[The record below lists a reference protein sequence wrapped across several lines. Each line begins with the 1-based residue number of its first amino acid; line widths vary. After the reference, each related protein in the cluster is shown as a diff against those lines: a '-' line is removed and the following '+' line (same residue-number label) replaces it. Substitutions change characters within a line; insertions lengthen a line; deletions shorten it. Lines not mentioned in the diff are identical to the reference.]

1 MRKPLTDAA
10 RIAEPASHSLR
21 KVLGLRDLVPM
32 QVLLVVGVTWSGIA
46 ARQGGTHVA
55 FWLLG
60 VALFFLP
67 SAALVSYCVRMW
79 PLEGGVYQWTKHAIG
94 PFAGFMSAWN
104 FGAWAVLLL
113 ANLGIS
119 TATSFSYAF
128 GPRAAWMADSRTFVM
143 ALDIV
148 MFAAV
153 LAVNIPGFQIGRW
166 IAHTGTAVMVLVI
179 ALLGIL
185 LFFHPHASGG
195 ALHVSPQA
203 PFSFAFPILTL
214 ISLNLFSKLTFNGLT
229 GLEQVAVFAG
239 ETRDAARSIL
249 RSAWVAAPAIAVM
262 YILMSGSMLTYTAA
276 DRIDLIGPIP
286 QALAAAFPG
295 ESLKGSIDWG
305 MLLGR
310 LAIVALAISVAAA
323 YTVVVAEASRLPMV
337 AAWDHLFPS
346 WFTRLHPRF
355 RTPTRS
361 LTVIVLVSLVF
372 SFLASA
378 GTGRQEAFQLLITAS
393 NVCYG
398 VYYLLMFAVPLVAGT
413 RVSPRPDL
421 RPGLFLRAACLSGVA
436 VTALSM
442 MFNLVPIVD
451 VPHPWLFGV
460 KVALTG
466 LGINLLGA
474 SIYWR
479 GRRMQPVLD
488 EHSIPAG
495 AQRANSASA

>member
-1 MRKPLTDAA
+1 MTNPINDPP
-10 RIAEPASHSLR
+10 RIADSASHALR
-21 KVLGLRDLVPM
+21 EVLRLRDLVPM
-32 QVLLVVGVTWSGIA
+32 QILLVVGVTWSGTA

-67 SAALVSYCVRMW
+67 SAAVVSYCVRIW

-119 TATSFSYAF
+119 TATSLSYAF
-128 GPRAAWMADSRTFVM
+128 GPRAAWMADSRAFVM
-143 ALDIV
+143 TLDIGL
-148 MFAAV
+148 FAAI
-153 LAVNIPGFQIGRW
+153 LAINIPGFRLGRW
-166 IAHTGTAVMVLVI
+166 IAHIGTGVLVLVI
-179 ALLGIL
+179 ALLVIL
-185 LFFHPHASGG
+185 LFVHPHTSGG
-195 ALHVSPQA
+195 SVHISPQP
-203 PFSFAFPILTL
+203 PFLLAFPTLTL

-249 RSAWVAAPAIAVM
+249 RSAWVAAPAIGVM
-262 YILMSGSMLTYTAA
+262 YILMSGSMLTYTPA
-276 DRIDLIGPIP
+276 DNIDLIGPIP
-286 QALAAAFPG
+286 QALATAFSG
-295 ESLKGSIDWG
+295 GSLNGSIEWG
-305 MLLGR
+305 TLLGR

-323 YTVVVAEASRLPMV
+323 YTVIVAEASRLPMV

-378 GTGRQEAFQLLITAS
+378 GTGTQEAFQLLITA
-393 NVCYG
+393 NTVCYG

-413 RVSPRPDL
+413 RVSPRSDL
-421 RPGLFLRAACLSGVA
+421 RPGVFLRAACLSGVA
-436 VTALSM
+436 VTLLSM
-442 MFNLVPIVD
+442 MFNLIPIVD
-451 VPHPWLFGV
+451 VPHPWLFAI

-474 SIYWR
+474 GIYWR
-479 GRRMQPVLD
+479 GTRLQPVRVD
-488 EHSIPAG
+488 TGSAAG
-495 AQRANSASA
+495 PHRTNSASV

>member
-1 MRKPLTDAA
+1 MVLTTHTGSEPTTKPVADLRAT
-10 RIAEPASHSLR
+10 AESESHALR

-32 QVLLVVGVTWSGIA
+32 QILLVVGVTWSGTA
-46 ARQGGTHVA
+46 AREGGTHVA

-67 SAALVSYCVRMW
+67 SAAVVSYCVRIW
-79 PLEGGVYQWTKHAIG
+79 PLEGGVYQWAKHAIS

-119 TATSFSYAF
+119 TATSLSYAF
-128 GPRAAWMADSRTFVM
+128 GPSGAWMADNRPFVM
-143 ALDIV
+143 ALDV
-148 MFAAV
+148 GLFAAI
-153 LAVNIPGFQIGRW
+153 LAINIPGFRIGRW
-166 IAHTGTAVMVLVI
+166 IAHVGTSVMLLVI
-179 ALLGIL
+179 ALLAIL
-185 LFFHPHASGG
+185 LFVHPRTA
-195 ALHVSPQA
+195 HVSPQP
-203 PFSFAFPILTL
+203 PFSLAFPTLTL

-229 GLEQVAVFAG
+229 GIEQVAVFAS
-239 ETRDAARSIL
+239 ETRDAAQSIL

-262 YILMSGSMLTYTAA
+262 YIMMSGSMLTYTAGEK
-276 DRIDLIGPIP
+276 IDLIGPIP

-295 ESLKGSIDWG
+295 EALHGSIDWG

-361 LTVIVLVSLVF
+361 LTVIVLVALVF
-372 SFLASA
+372 SLLASA
-378 GTGRQEAFQLLITAS
+378 GTGAQEAFQLLITA
-393 NVCYG
+393 NAVCYG

-413 RVSPRPDL
+413 RISPRPDL
-421 RPGLFLRAACLSGVA
+421 RPGIFLRAACVSGVA
-436 VTALSM
+436 VTVLSM
-442 MFNLVPIVD
+442 VFTLIPIVD
-451 VPHPWLFGV
+451 VPHPWLFGI

-466 LGINLLGA
+466 LAINLLGVV
-474 SIYWR
+474 IYWR
-479 GRRMQPVLD
+479 GTRRA
-488 EHSIPAG
+488 AG
-495 AQRANSASA
+495 PR

>member
-1 MRKPLTDAA
+1 MTEPINDAPK
-10 RIAEPASHSLR
+10 IANSASHSLR

-32 QVLLVVGVTWSGIA
+32 QILLVIGVTWSGTA
-46 ARQGGTHVA
+46 AREGGTHVA

-60 VALFFLP
+60 VASIFLP
-67 SAALVSYCVRMW
+67 SAALVSYCVRIW
-79 PLEGGVYQWTKHAIG
+79 PLEGGVYQWTKHAIA

-119 TATSFSYAF
+119 TATSLSYAL
-128 GPRAAWMADSRTFVM
+128 GPGAAWMAESRAFVM
-143 ALDIV
+143 ALDV
-148 MFAAV
+148 GLFAAI
-153 LAVNIPGFQIGRW
+153 LAINIPGFRIGRW

-179 ALLGIL
+179 ALLMML
-185 LFFHPHASGG
+185 LFVHPHTRAGS
-195 ALHVSPQA
+195 AHVPPQP
-203 PFSFAFPILTL
+203 PFSLAFPTLTL
-214 ISLNLFSKLTFNGLT
+214 ISVNLFSKLAFNGLT

-262 YILMSGSMLTYTAA
+262 YIMMSGSMLTYTAA
-276 DRIDLIGPIP
+276 EKIDLIGPIP
-286 QALAAAFPG
+286 QALAAAFGG
-295 ESLKGSIDWG
+295 ESRDGSLDWG

-310 LAIVALAISVAAA
+310 LAIVALAISVVAS
-323 YTVVVAEASRLPMV
+323 YTVIVAEASRLPMV

-378 GTGRQEAFQLLITAS
+378 GTGAQESFQLLITA
-393 NVCYG
+393 NAVCYG

-421 RPGLFLRAACLSGVA
+421 RPGIFLRAACLSGFA
-436 VTALSM
+436 ITLLSM
-442 MFNLVPIVD
+442 TFTLIPIVD
-451 VPHPWLFGV
+451 VPHPWLFGI
-460 KVALTG
+460 KVGLTG
-466 LGINLLGA
+466 LGINLIGA
-474 SIYWR
+474 GLYWR
-479 GRRMQPVLD
+479 GTRL
-488 EHSIPAG
+488 
-495 AQRANSASA
+495 QRLRVEQAAT